1 MKWVCQRSPPR
12 DSRQAPAGRVVP
24 YSFGIFH
31 LPSHLPA
38 AASPPFPLNRA
49 YFTPPLPLLPLQ
61 KTQNA
66 DKQNLLLIRVSA
78 GNAKTDQTIGLAGF
92 YAVNL
97 LFVPSIARK
106 KISVNAKDTLNKK
119 FVYSVRSWLSL
130 YFL

>member
-49 YFTPPLPLLPLQ
+49 YSNSPIAIFAFVKNTKRGQTEPPAHPRQRRKRKNRPNHRLGRLL
-61 KTQNA
+61 
-66 DKQNLLLIRVSA
+66 R
-78 GNAKTDQTIGLAGF
+78 
-92 YAVNL
+92 
-97 LFVPSIARK
+97 RK
-106 KISVNAKDTLNKK
+106 SFICAEYSTKKNKCQHQR
-119 FVYSVRSWLSL
+119 YT
-130 YFL
+130 